1 MEITQKYQRIG
12 DVVGSI
18 TGTGAGAAAGALAGS
33 LIPGVGTAVGAAV
46 GGIASGIGGIVD
58 VAINEKLRNEAI
70 DYTKDQ
76 FGYQLGNIQALP
88 YTLTKVSSFN
98 SNNKLFPVLE
108 YYTCTDVEKEAL
120 AHKIAYNGM
129 SVGVIGTINQFVEN
143 KWSYKGIESKGYIK
157 GKLIRLETVEDD
169 YHLINALASEL
180 DKGVYI
186 K

>member
-1 MEITQKYQRIG
+1 MMPGIG
-12 DVVGSI
+12 MG
-18 TGTGAGAAAGALAGS
+18 
-33 LIPGVGTAVGAAV
+33 VGAAV
-46 GGIASGIGGIVD
+46 GGVLSAVGGIAD
-58 VAINEKLRNEAI
+58 VAISDKLRNEAI

-76 FGYQLGNIQALP
+76 FGYKLGNIQALP

-120 AHKIAYNGM
+120 ANKIAYNGM

-169 YHLINALASEL
+169 YHIINAIASEL
-180 DKGVYI
+180 YNGVYI
-186 K
+186 RR